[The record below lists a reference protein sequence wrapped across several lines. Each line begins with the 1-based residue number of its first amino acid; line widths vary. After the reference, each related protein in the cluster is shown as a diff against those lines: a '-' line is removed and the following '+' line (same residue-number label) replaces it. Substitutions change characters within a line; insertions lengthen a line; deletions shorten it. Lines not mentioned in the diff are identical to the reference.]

1 MRPRRADRSYCERC
15 LEFGDRGTGKAAKGI
30 AVVAIVVVGRVDVA
44 VIEVEA
50 VGVVSIRV
58 GSRRPINTVLA
69 SVIELISIVRID
81 TAAPHKEYMRKLV
94 KRSLFTISSR
104 LSEKRSAY
112 ITNCDSLYK
121 ACSLYLSLNCDD
133 KSRGLHDLLVR
144 HRSSW
149 SLTSKC
155 SSLTRGTWFHMT
167 IVP

>member
-1 MRPRRADRSYCERC
+1 
-15 LEFGDRGTGKAAKGI
+15 
-30 AVVAIVVVGRVDVA
+30 
-44 VIEVEA
+44 
-50 VGVVSIRV
+50 
-58 GSRRPINTVLA
+58 
-69 SVIELISIVRID
+69 
-81 TAAPHKEYMRKLV
+81 MRKLV

-144 HRSSW
+144 HQSSW

-167 IVP
+167 IIAWPLWMPIDLGMGWFSAGVWTMRFMKGKQLLWFFEVFLFGFTDVWKFFKNNFNAASNWNGDDGANESEHVHADNDCGED